1 MENYL
6 IAAIVAIGT
15 ALVTIF
21 GLLMKAYKAVGD
33 QKDLRL
39 KDRHKAEE
47 EMEVL
52 RDLRAKDR
60 EKAEKE
66 METLRDK
73 HGSDLEDIKKL
84 ILGKADDEP
93 S

>member
-6 IAAIVAIGT
+6 IAAIVALGT
-15 ALVTIF
+15 GIVALF
-21 GLLMKAYKAVGD
+21 GLLVKAYQSVGA

-52 RDLRAKDR
+52 RALRSKDKQ
-60 EKAEKE
+60 KAEE
-66 METLRDK
+66 DMEVLRDK